1 MRKFFGFTLS
11 PWPFVLGVVGAML
24 IALCT
29 TADAQLQPKMVTI
42 GELVFRSRLDLGPAR
57 EVFRQELHNLGYVEG
72 KNITFETRSAEGK
85 LDRYPALAHELARLK
100 VDVLVATSTTEAI
113 AFKDATKTIP
123 IVFIVGSDPITD
135 GLVDS
140 LARPGQTSQV
150 LLILRWRRLENDW
163 SCSKKRCPKSS
174 GLRSSTIQTI
184 GETHSRWMSFRP
196 SRDRW
201 G

>member
-42 GELVFRSRLDLGPAR
+42 GELVFRSRQDLGPAR
-57 EVFRQELHNLGYVEG
+57 EVLRQELHNLGYVEG

-85 LDRYPALAHELARLK
+85 LDRYPALADELARLK

-123 IVFIVGSDPITD
+123 IVFIVGTDPITD

-140 LARPGQTSQV
+140 LARPGANITGFTNFAVETSGK
-150 LLILRWRRLENDW
+150 RLELF
-163 SCSKKRCPKSS
+163 REAMPKIVRVAFLYDPNNRGNS
-174 GLRSSTIQTI
+174 L
-184 GETHSRWMSFRP
+184 RWMSFRP
-196 SRDRW
+196 SRDPW